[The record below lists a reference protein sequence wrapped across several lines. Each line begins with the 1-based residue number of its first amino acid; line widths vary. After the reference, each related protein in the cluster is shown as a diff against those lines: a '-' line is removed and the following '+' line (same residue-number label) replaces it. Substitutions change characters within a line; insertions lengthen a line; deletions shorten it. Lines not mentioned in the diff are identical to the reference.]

1 MVMKSEEINQ
11 NQNPY
16 PGQDRCITYGQMN
29 LINDFRALWT
39 ELIIWIRSYMVS
51 TITGFSDL
59 EAIKNKLFTFPAEF
73 ANKFQPCFG
82 VNLSERLQ
90 HLLLMYI
97 VQVIAIIDAQKNNDQ
112 QALDM
117 LVRNLYQYSD
127 KLADFLASINPYWSK
142 SLWQELLY
150 HLNSQGISEIIAL
163 FTQDYV
169 KEIDIRSR
177 LLKHALTLGD
187 YMAAGVMHYLAPEN
201 TRIKM

>member
-11 NQNPY
+11 NQNLY
-16 PGQDRCITYGQMN
+16 PHQERCITYGQMN

-39 ELIIWIRSYMVS
+39 ELIIWMRSYMVS
-51 TITGFSDL
+51 TATGFSDL
-59 EAIKNKLFTFPAEF
+59 EAIKNKLFTFPGEF
-73 ANKFQPCFG
+73 AQKFQPFFG
-82 VNLSERLQ
+82 VELSERFQ

-97 VQVIAIIDAQKNNDQ
+97 VQAMAIVDAQKINDQ

-117 LVRNLYQYSD
+117 VVRNLYRYSD
-127 KLADFLASINPYWSK
+127 ELADFLARINPYWSR

-150 HLNSQGISEIIAL
+150 NLNSRGISEIIAL

-187 YMAAGVMHYLAPEN
+187 YMAAGVMHYLVPEN
-201 TRIKM
+201 TQL